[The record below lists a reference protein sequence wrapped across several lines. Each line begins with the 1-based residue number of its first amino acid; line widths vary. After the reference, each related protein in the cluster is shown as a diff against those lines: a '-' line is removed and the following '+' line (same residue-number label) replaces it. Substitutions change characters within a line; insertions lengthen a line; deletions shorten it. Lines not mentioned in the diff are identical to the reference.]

1 MPITVQFATNRVV
14 SGSGE
19 AVRDYGN
26 RIVSPSDLEAVT
38 YATAFVDEV
47 NLTAD
52 TVGAIT
58 EIQDV
63 GTGGFSDQ
71 ATGDLADA
79 GRNLLVFV
87 HGFANTF
94 ENAITRAAYVRE
106 FLAGSGEPDADTSVI
121 AFAWPSLGQL
131 LIPGLPWD
139 AYFRDQTV
147 SGQSGLH
154 IMGFLLNLT
163 PILEKARGEGRR
175 TFLLAHSMGH
185 FALQAALEAWFSH
198 GNEGTS
204 LFDEAFLCAGD
215 ERYDTF
221 DFRSA
226 LGRLSGLDKLADRVT
241 TLYSQ
246 HDLVLGLSAA
256 INLGAKR
263 LGQDGPHD
271 KFDARR
277 FPPERY
283 TMLDCAGFMD
293 YQPFD
298 FATSHQYY
306 RRSPTARNRIAAA
319 MGRPAEA

>member
-26 RIVSPSDLEAVT
+26 GIVSPSALEGVT

-52 TVGAIT
+52 KAGAIT
-58 EIQDV
+58 AIQDV

-71 ATGDLADA
+71 AMGDLADA
-79 GRNLLVFV
+79 ERNLLVFL

-94 ENAITRAAYVRE
+94 ENTITRAAYVRE
-106 FLAGSGEPDADTSVI
+106 FLAGSNEPEADTSVI
-121 AFAWPSLGQL
+121 AFSWPSLGRL
-131 LIPGLPWD
+131 LVPGLPWD

-154 IMGFLLNLT
+154 IMGFLLNLA
-163 PILEKARGEGRR
+163 PVLERARRDGGR

-185 FALQAALEAWFSH
+185 FALQAAVEAWFSH

-221 DFRSA
+221 DFRPA
-226 LGRLSGLDKLADRVT
+226 LGRLSGLDQLADRVT
-241 TLYSQ
+241 TLYSR
-246 HDLVLGLSAA
+246 HDLVLGLSAT

-271 KFDARR
+271 KFDTRR
-277 FPPERY
+277 FPPQRY
-283 TMLDCAGFMD
+283 TMLDCAGFTD

-298 FATSHQYY
+298 FATSHQYS
-306 RRSPTARNRIAAA
+306 RRAPPVRNRIAAA
-319 MGRPAEA
+319 MARPGVA